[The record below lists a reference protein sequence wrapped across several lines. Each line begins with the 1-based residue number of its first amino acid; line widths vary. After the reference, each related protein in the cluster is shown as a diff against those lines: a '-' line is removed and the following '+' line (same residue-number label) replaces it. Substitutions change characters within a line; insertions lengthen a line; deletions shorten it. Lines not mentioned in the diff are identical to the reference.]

1 MVFHPAD
8 QMICLDKGEWVILTH
23 YLLFWVFLH
32 AKELQKQLFDV
43 EIAFEAP
50 QP

>member
-1 MVFHPAD
+1 MVFYPAD
-8 QMICLDKGEWVILTH
+8 QMICLDKGESVILTH

-32 AKELQKQLFDV
+32 DKELQKQLFDV

>member
-43 EIAFEAP
+43 EIVFEAP